1 MDRPPTLRT
10 LGTVSPG
17 CAFSMFSGTEQRC
30 SSYRKPSCAL
40 DGRVTFLSPV
50 VLYSFLDGGRSRS
63 RCVQCGAGAVPG
75 LCCCRPWLRW
85 HVGLALHVPSAT
97 GREGRSAQLGARD
110 FTYEQRVLF
119 SNVHQCFSTV
129 HFIAHFKVFPQLL
142 TVSVIFIILNN

>member
-50 VLYSFLDGGRSRS
+50 VLYSFPDGVGAAVSSAVLGRCRG
-63 RCVQCGAGAVPG
+63 CAAAVPG
-75 LCCCRPWLRW
+75 CGGTSGWRSTFR
-85 HVGLALHVPSAT
+85 VPQA
-97 GREGRSAQLGARD
+97 GRDAQLSSEPATSRMSRE
-110 FTYEQRVLF
+110 FF
-119 SNVHQCFSTV
+119 
-129 HFIAHFKVFPQLL
+129 FPMCISVSPPYISSHILRSFHSSSQFPSSLL
-142 TVSVIFIILNN
+142 S